1 MENKIDVKKIAE
13 QNDKFRK
20 TFQGVSALPLMQQQ
34 EIMQKVRAFN
44 NFTEDNDP
52 YGEHDFGC
60 FEYRGQQIFWKIDMY
75 DLNYEFY
82 SPQPDDETQTNRVL
96 TIMFADEY
104 WWKLLTKDIFRGT
117 VRFILHW
124 TRYRLLA

>member
-1 MENKIDVKKIAE
+1 MNIDVKKIAA

-20 TFQGVSALPLMQQQ
+20 TFCGGKVVVTSGIASLPTNQQT
-34 EIMQKVRAFN
+34 EIINKVKILDD
-44 NFTEDNDP
+44 FTEDNDP

-60 FEYRGQQIFWKIDMY
+60 FDYKGQKIFWKIDLY

-96 TIMFADEY
+96 TIMFAEEY
-104 WWKLLTKDIFRGT
+104 
-117 VRFILHW
+117 
-124 TRYRLLA
+124 

>member
-1 MENKIDVKKIAE
+1 MQQEINTQQIAA

-20 TFQGVSALPLMQQQ
+20 TFSGGKVFLTSGISSLTIPQKL
-34 EIMQKVRAFN
+34 EIMQKVKNFTL
-44 NFTEDNDP
+44 FTEDNDP

-60 FEYRGQQIFWKIDMY
+60 FDYNGQQIFWKIDLY

-96 TIMFADEY
+96 TIMFAEEY
-104 WWKLLTKDIFRGT
+104 
-117 VRFILHW
+117 
-124 TRYRLLA
+124 

>member
-20 TFQGVSALPLMQQQ
+20 TFQGGKVLLTCGVSALPLMQQQ

-52 YGEHDFGC
+52 YGEHDFVFC
-60 FEYRGQQIFWKIDMY
+60 EYRGQQIFWKIDMY
-75 DLNYEFY
+75 DFNFEFN

-104 WWKLLTKDIFRGT
+104 
-117 VRFILHW
+117 
-124 TRYRLLA
+124 

>member
-1 MENKIDVKKIAE
+1 MENKIDVKKIAA

-20 TFQGVSALPLMQQQ
+20 TFEGGKVLLTCGISSLPLMQQQ
-34 EIMQKVRAFN
+34 EIMQKVRTFN
-44 NFTEDNDP
+44 NFTEDNDPYGDNFTEDNDP

-104 WWKLLTKDIFRGT
+104 
-117 VRFILHW
+117 
-124 TRYRLLA
+124 

>member
-1 MENKIDVKKIAE
+1 MENKIDVKKIAA

-20 TFQGVSALPLMQQQ
+20 TFEGGKVLLTCGVSALPLMQQQ
-34 EIMQKVRAFN
+34 EIMQKVRIFN

-52 YGEHDFGC
+52 YGEHDFGCFGEHDFGC

-104 WWKLLTKDIFRGT
+104 
-117 VRFILHW
+117 
-124 TRYRLLA
+124 

>member
-1 MENKIDVKKIAE
+1 MENKIDVKKIAA

-20 TFQGVSALPLMQQQ
+20 TFEGGKVLLTCGISSLPLMQQQ
-34 EIMQKVRAFN
+34 EIMQKVRIFN

-60 FEYRGQQIFWKIDMY
+60 FEYLGQQIFWKIDLY
-75 DLNYEFY
+75 DFY

-96 TIMFADEY
+96 TIMFAEEY
-104 WWKLLTKDIFRGT
+104 
-117 VRFILHW
+117 
-124 TRYRLLA
+124 